1 MKMSLTGTLLLAM
14 FNFGCETS
22 KTDTVPPVAE
32 IGLSDVRGLR
42 WGMSVSEVTEKEEYT
57 GSVMDGGDGVK
68 SFRIDEHEYRGYLAD
83 GWIWFHN
90 DKLAQVFYNFSRLT
104 TERLSSRSLKRFHL
118 VSESLYFKYGHPK
131 TDTGVLYRGRARDK
145 PGDYPLNDGI
155 FSIQRGYWS
164 QEWETDRTVI
174 THRIYEEKN
183 SIHHEVIYS
192 ATAYRDVKWLKG
204 VGF

>member
-42 WGMSVSEVTEKEEYT
+42 WGMSVSEVTEIKEEEYM
-57 GSVMDGGDGVK
+57 GGVIEGGDGVK
-68 SFRIDEHEYRGYLAD
+68 SLRIYDHEYKGYRAD

-90 DKLAQVFYNFSRLT
+90 DKLAQVFYNFERLS
-104 TERLSSRSLKRFHL
+104 TERLSKKNLERFDL
-118 VSESLYFKYGHPK
+118 VSESLYFKYGRPK
-131 TDTGVLYRGRARDK
+131 KDTGVLYRRGDK
-145 PGDYPLNDGI
+145 PVDYSHNDRI

-192 ATAYRDVKWLKG
+192 ATAYRDVKWLKS